1 MSDDMNHMQ
10 PGHDRRADPVDAG
23 RPPDRARRAT
33 LHARVRYFDPARRR
47 AGLPEHVGALVER
60 ITEDEVTLQLVNLDP
75 VDERTV
81 IVQGGAYAEHQITTV
96 QPEGGAGPT
105 AVDHP
110 HFAVRL
116 APGAGV
122 RLVIARQRYANQPT
136 LAIPGRR
143 VSAGIIDTH
152 VHVWCR
158 GTGPECRPRRRRGP
172 VPTES
177 VPVEWLIDDMGRTG
191 ISYAVLVQS
200 SAFGTNNRYIVEC
213 LHRFPGK
220 FRAIGLVHPLD
231 TRAPRRLKEWAS
243 RGVSGFR
250 FHPVFFE
257 DPSWLDAPSSDRI
270 WDAAEETD
278 SILQF
283 HVRPEHGAGLASIA
297 ARHPNVRVI
306 VDHLGKPDVSTEGS
320 DRPILALAEL
330 PNVWI
335 KIGDYQIAS
344 EMDYPWPISSRS
356 SVDCVSASGRNG

>member
-1 MSDDMNHMQ
+1 
-10 PGHDRRADPVDAG
+10 
-23 RPPDRARRAT
+23 
-33 LHARVRYFDPARRR
+33 
-47 AGLPEHVGALVER
+47 
-60 ITEDEVTLQLVNLDP
+60 
-75 VDERTV
+75 
-81 IVQGGAYAEHQITTV
+81 
-96 QPEGGAGPT
+96 
-105 AVDHP
+105 
-110 HFAVRL
+110 
-116 APGAGV
+116 
-122 RLVIARQRYANQPT
+122 
-136 LAIPGRR
+136 
-143 VSAGIIDTH
+143 
-152 VHVWCR
+152 
-158 GTGPECRPRRRRGP
+158 
-172 VPTES
+172 
-177 VPVEWLIDDMGRTG
+177 VPVEWLIDDMERTG

-200 SAFGTNNRYIVEC
+200 SAFGANNRYIVEC
-213 LHRFPGK
+213 LHRFPGT

-231 TRAPRRLKEWAS
+231 TQAPRRLKEWAS

-283 HVRPEHGAGLASIA
+283 HVRPEHGPGLASIA

-344 EMDYPWPISSRS
+344 EMDYPWPDLKPFVRRLSERFGTERMIWGTGYAGRARLVPLEQAIELVTNHLDLSQTAIEDILWRTPLTLFGFEKTVRS
-356 SVDCVSASGRNG
+356 NVPFRVQ